1 MPDKDERIAL
11 LERELSLARTQLA
24 NETAAR
30 RALEDQLVEQHKQGH
45 ADPDVG
51 QEADELV
58 RQLLEIA
65 SSYHQTNVKA
75 LELATAEP
83 PPPPSTKLDLSDPIR
98 AITVLRSFDHDGLL
112 AAIAKS
118 ESTIR
123 KWQKHCKKY
132 RESAKNKI
140 SYRDFV
146 VGDLAL
152 FLPTR
157 NSPLRP
163 WAAFNGTRRA
173 LYPLSLL
180 TPTPRVQSRFCII
193 SFKRLVV
200 SLSN

>member
-11 LERELSLARTQLA
+11 LERELSLARAQLA

-30 RALEDQLVEQHKQGH
+30 RALEDQLVEQHKQVH
-45 ADPDVG
+45 AHPDVG
-51 QEADELV
+51 QEADELIK
-58 RQLLEIA
+58 QLLEIA

-83 PPPPSTKLDLSDPIR
+83 APPTNLDLSDPIR

-140 SYRDFV
+140 SFRDFV

-180 TPTPRVQSRFCII
+180 TPTPRVQSRFRTI

>member
-11 LERELSLARTQLA
+11 LERELSVARAQLA

-83 PPPPSTKLDLSDPIR
+83 APPTNLDLSDPIR

-140 SYRDFV
+140 TFRDFV

-163 WAAFNGTRRA
+163 WAAFNGTRARVCA
-173 LYPLSLL
+173 LYPL
-180 TPTPRVQSRFCII
+180 TPRVQSRFRII

>member
-11 LERELSLARTQLA
+11 LERELSVARAQLA
-24 NETAAR
+24 NETTAR
-30 RALEDQLVEQHKQGH
+30 RALEDQLVEQHKQGL

-58 RQLLEIA
+58 KQLLEIA

-83 PPPPSTKLDLSDPIR
+83 LPPSTKLDLSDPIR

-140 SYRDFV
+140 TFRDFV

-180 TPTPRVQSRFCII
+180 TPTPRVQSRFRII